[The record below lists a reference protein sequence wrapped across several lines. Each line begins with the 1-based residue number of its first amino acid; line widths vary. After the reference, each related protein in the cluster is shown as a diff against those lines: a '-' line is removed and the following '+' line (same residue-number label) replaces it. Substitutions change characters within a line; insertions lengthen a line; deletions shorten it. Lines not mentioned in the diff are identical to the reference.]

1 MLTLCEL
8 LDLVVRLSGCS
19 TVMDVTMA
27 YLGLTVIA
35 TRRTQG
41 ALSELVDLVVRLS
54 GCSTVMDVTMAYLGL
69 TVIAPRRTQGALC
82 GGPSVWRL
90 DAP

>member
-54 GCSTVMDVTMAYLGL
+54 GVWMLHRHGCDDGVPRTHCDSTTAYPGC
-69 TVIAPRRTQGALC
+69 V
-82 GGPSVWRL
+82 V
-90 DAP
+90 